1 MTCKLN
7 HLQLPEKPKSFL
19 GEIAL
24 FKFEQGLSPSQTIK
38 NLGLAKEAAIRYVVK
53 KLNPKIPELST
64 AYNHHHL
71 IDSPQLLLSIS
82 HTKNLLL
89 VIIADSND
97 YKSIGVDLEYA
108 DRKIQPGTS
117 KYFINKI
124 DQVKT
129 LLKLWTEKEAA
140 FKACSPLSDEI
151 TLLKQISIRN
161 GQFSAGTEHP
171 LHGSVTSMKVV
182 IEEQELIISLATLS

>member
-7 HLQLPEKPKSFL
+7 HLQLPEKPRSFL
-19 GEIAL
+19 GEMAL
-24 FKFEQGLSPSQTIK
+24 FKFEQEESPSETIK
-38 NLGLAKEAAIRYVVK
+38 NLSLAKEAAIRHVVK
-53 KLNPKIPELST
+53 KLNPQIPELNT

-89 VIIADSND
+89 VIVADSSN

-108 DRKIQPGTS
+108 DRKISPRTS
-117 KYFINKI
+117 KYFVNKR

-140 FKACSPLSDEI
+140 FKACAPLNDQI

-161 GQFSAGTEHP
+161 DQFSAETEYP
-171 LHGSVTSMKVV
+171 LHGSVSSIKVV
-182 IEEQELIISLATLS
+182 IEERELIISLATLS